1 MWLFQKINSLIYYTF
16 FYTKYKL
23 LFKQIGSRTRISKPL
38 KIDGFKNI
46 TIGNKVTIGYNTW
59 LACLPLTG
67 NKNCSLVIEDGSCI
81 GNFNHIYSTSK
92 IHIGKK
98 VLTADKVYITDNLH
112 SFDKVSTPILEQS
125 IKQIN
130 EVTIGE
136 GAWLGENVCIIGAN
150 VGKQS
155 VVGANSVVTKDIPD
169 YCIAVGSPAKVIKK
183 YNFTNQ
189 TWEKV

>member
-1 MWLFQKINSLIYYTF
+1 MGVRSRIY
-16 FYTKYKL
+16 
-23 LFKQIGSRTRISKPL
+23 KPL
-38 KIDGFKNI
+38 KIEGFKNI
-46 TIGNKVTIGYNTW
+46 SIGNKVTIGYNSW

-67 NKNCSLVIEDGSCI
+67 NNNCSLTIADGACI

-92 IHIGKK
+92 IYIEKK

-112 SFDKVSTPILEQS
+112 SFDLVTVPIMDQP

-136 GAWLGENVCIIGAN
+136 GVWIGENVCIIGASI
-150 VGKQS
+150 GKQS
-155 VVGANSVVTKDIPD
+155 IIGANSVVTKDVPE
-169 YCIAVGSPAKVIKK
+169 YCIAVGSPAKIIKR
-183 YNFTNQ
+183 YNFTNK